1 MKKTFLTSMLACI
14 ALAWPCNMLADNV
27 YTIYPVPQEQIKV
40 NENPWW
46 DGGKYEVVCEEGID
60 RATKVRLLNIL
71 FASGAAAPGWDAPTD
86 FDALVDAIP
95 TKATGTQ
102 WPVIYLGINGS
113 GGAADVK
120 ATKKGLSRDIFTL
133 EGKYDRHLLSISNSG
148 DEYNSADFI
157 ILGEHT
163 DAVFHGLA
171 SLEQIFEQRESAD
184 KIQAV
189 TIYDY
194 ADQQSRG
201 LVEGY
206 YGYPYTIAVK
216 KDLMRFMMRYKMNT
230 YLYGAKSDPYHSQYW
245 KQPYPT
251 TLTDEQVK
259 NGWLSQDMVREI
271 SSVSAETKVNFIWAI
286 HPGNDFTGSSTVI
299 GDIMG
304 KFEKMYSLG
313 VRQFAV
319 FVDDVSVPGDAETHK
334 LNANRLTQLQREIEA
349 KWNAEGTAAADTVK
363 PVHFVPQVYASSFVN
378 ADVRRSFFNALS
390 TVPANVT
397 IYTTGWGVWT
407 VPNSNDLKVVKDD
420 LGRNVA
426 WWWNY
431 PCNDNADGQI
441 YPMDT
446 YSNFYDL
453 PAVDANARLES
464 NLQHGL
470 GIVSNPMQQ
479 GEVSKTAL
487 FSVADYAW
495 NNSGFDNTES
505 WNASFKAVVKNEE
518 VAKAYQTLAYYL
530 RYNDPEELQTAINS
544 YKNTLK
550 NGKPQPDALNAKMD
564 EILQACNILV
574 RLKDSD
580 VESDRLLYTDLAP
593 WLLKL
598 QQMATGVKELL
609 AVASMSDDDNE
620 KWEKFVPALK
630 GIEALET
637 DERYTAFALEGMGN
651 GISVSQRQ
659 SQPGQLHLYPFVKEF
674 KTLAL
679 GNFFTPKAGD
689 EVLTNVEGIRAIK
702 GTGTGIVYLT
712 MPNTTLNKGEYI
724 GLTLGTAMQCKSVT
738 LDATLLESVSLI
750 YSSNGKEWVRV
761 KSASEVPS
769 VIKHI
774 AFINESDEP
783 QKISLTKTKFCIN
796 LPTLPKV
803 SSSSA
808 PATNFWE
815 NHNAGFFVDGDYT
828 TFCTLNRNQQ
838 NGDAYTVVLASATAI
853 TDVRVAVGTTNGDY
867 MNTGKVQVSSD
878 GKTWKDLKVKGT
890 NQTTFGISKMQ
901 TLSPD
906 VKYIDMDGAGIE
918 AKYVR
923 LYVQSAN
930 TSKWLRLYEIE
941 VNKQGLL
948 AAAEHV
954 CIDGTGAEMQQL
966 SDGKGHTSV
975 ADAVSALTYR
985 FQQIHP
991 LTSVRIYRDASVE
1004 AASAEIKV
1012 TLDGETW
1019 TTVGT
1024 LSGYVTEINFATMPW
1039 ALAMKIEWNGAA
1051 PAIYEIVEEVDK
1063 TQVPTITDIKSVEAV
1078 SAQMPVFKN
1087 GRLHLSAS
1095 QGLKQVKLY
1104 SADGKLLVQQSCGGS
1119 HEAMLA
1125 VPAAQPGSIIL
1136 VQVQEQNGRTS
1147 AYKIVAGR

>member
-1 MKKTFLTSMLACI
+1 MKKTFLISVLACM
-14 ALAWPCNMLADNV
+14 ALAWPSKMHADNV

-71 FASGAAAPGWDAPTD
+71 FASGATAPGWNASED

-95 TKATGTQ
+95 TKATGTK

-113 GGAADVK
+113 GGAADAK
-120 ATKKGLSRDIFTL
+120 ATEKGLSREVFTQ

-171 SLEQIFEQRESAD
+171 SLEQIFEQRESMGE
-184 KIQAV
+184 IQAV

-245 KQPYPT
+245 KDAYPT

-299 GDIMG
+299 NDIMG
-304 KFEKMYSLG
+304 KFTKMHALG

-319 FVDDVSVPGDAETHK
+319 FVDDVSVPGDAATHT

-349 KWNAEGTAAADTVK
+349 KWNAEGAVATDTVK

-407 VPNSNDLKVVKDD
+407 VPNSSDLKVVKDD

-441 YPMDT
+441 YPMDM

-453 PAVDANARLES
+453 PAVDSNARLES

-495 NNSGFDNTES
+495 NNSGFNNSQS
-505 WNASFKAVVKNEE
+505 WNASFKAIVKNEE
-518 VAKAYQTLAYYL
+518 VAKAYQTLSYYL
-530 RYNDPEELQTAINS
+530 RYNDPEALQTAINA

-550 NGKPQPDALNAKMD
+550 NGNPQPDALNATMD
-564 EILQACNILV
+564 EVLEAC
-574 RLKDSD
+574 RLLATLENSET
-580 VESDRLLYTDLAP
+580 ESDRLLYTDLAP

-598 QQMATGVKELL
+598 QQMASGVKQLL
-609 AVASMSDDDNE
+609 AVASMSNDDNT
-620 KWEKFVPALK
+620 KWENYVPALK
-630 GIEALET
+630 DIEALET
-637 DERYTAFALEGMGN
+637 DERFTAFALEGMGN
-651 GISVSQRQ
+651 SISVSQRQ

-679 GNFFTPKAGD
+679 GDFFTPKAGD
-689 EVLTNVEGIRAIK
+689 EILTNVDGIRAIK
-702 GTGTGIVYLT
+702 GTATGAAYLT
-712 MPNTTLNKGEYI
+712 MPSTTLNKGQYI
-724 GLTLGTAMQCKSVT
+724 GLTLGTAMQCKSIT
-738 LDATLLESVSLI
+738 LDESLLQNFSLI
-750 YSSNGKEWVRV
+750 YSSNGKTWTRV
-761 KSASEVPS
+761 NSAAEVPS

-783 QKISLTKTKFCIN
+783 QKLALNNKKFCVN

-808 PATNFWE
+808 PETNFWE
-815 NHNAGFFVDGDYT
+815 NHNASLFVDGDYT

-838 NGDAYTVVLASATAI
+838 QGDAYTVTLAAASAI

-867 MNTGKVQVSSD
+867 MNTGKVQVSAD
-878 GKTWKDLKVKGT
+878 GKKWTDLKVKGT
-890 NQTTFGISKMQ
+890 SQTSFGISKMT

-923 LYVQSAN
+923 LYVQGAN

-941 VNKQGLL
+941 INKQGLL
-948 AAAEHV
+948 EAAEHA
-954 CIDGTGAEMQQL
+954 CTDGTGAEMATL
-966 SDGKGHTSV
+966 SDGLGYTGS

-985 FQQIHP
+985 FQQIYP
-991 LTSVRIYRDASVE
+991 LTRVLIYQDG
-1004 AASAEIKV
+1004 SAKGGNAEVLV
-1012 TLDGETW
+1012 TTDGETW
-1019 TTVGT
+1019 TSAGT
-1024 LSGYVTEINFATMPW
+1024 LSGSVTEIDFSSKPW
-1039 ALAMKIEWNGAA
+1039 ALAMKIEWSGSA
-1051 PAIYEIVEEVDK
+1051 PAIYEIVEETDK
-1063 TQVPTITDIKSVEAV
+1063 TQTPTITDIKDVELSATAV
-1078 SAQMPVFKN
+1078 PVFKN
-1087 GRLHLSAS
+1087 GRLHLTSA
-1095 QGLKQVKLY
+1095 QGVKHIHLY
-1104 SADGKLLVQQSCGGS
+1104 GADGKLLAQQACGGS
-1119 HEAMLA
+1119 HEVALT
-1125 VPAAQPGSIIL
+1125 VPGVSAGNIL
-1136 VQVQEQNGRTS
+1136 LVRVVEQGGAS
-1147 AYKIVAGR
+1147 SVHKIVVGR